1 MLKPKWITKIAATV
15 NPHSSTPGKFYSD
28 STALRVLHNQLI
40 VVNPS
45 PSFFLWKRQMPFK
58 KAPIFCVGR
67 HGNGKWTAAWPVG
80 KVWLGDDTSPALEA
94 PIFTS
99 KNDVMM
105 QAVCKLS
112 CPFSIFPMAIKT
124 PRGRL
129 EGMDGL
135 TWSSQW
141 RDGNVKKPK
150 MWLFFSAPTKMEA
163 LSHCEPDAIAGTKHC
178 NQGKGG
184 NGVGSTHLL
193 LSVER
198 NISLRRFVSLMARKV
213 RDQHGWFL
221 GKHFF
226 RCLKQMDA
234 DDSNLKN
241 SRFVTDLRCNLW
253 LWYINLFGPFL
264 SGRNGWLP
272 VLVARNASSDT
283 PVVGILEDSMASELM
298 RFCVSRCM
306 VVQNIG
312 QRKTTA
318 VFPVLIHP
326 SIWSSIGTILKERCG

>member
-234 DDSNLKN
+234 EDSNLKN
-241 SRFVTDLRCNLW
+241 SRFVTDLRCIYGCETSTSLAPFYRAEMGGYQCWWPEMHLVIHRLLVFWKTAW
-253 LWYINLFGPFL
+253 LLNW
-264 SGRNGWLP
+264 
-272 VLVARNASSDT
+272 
-283 PVVGILEDSMASELM
+283 
-298 RFCVSRCM
+298 CVFVCRD
-306 VVQNIG
+306 
-312 QRKTTA
+312 A
-318 VFPVLIHP
+318 
-326 SIWSSIGTILKERCG
+326 W